1 MNSILEDIK
10 SIGIVPVI
18 QIDNAEDAIPL
29 AKALSEGGLPCAEV
43 TFRTEA
49 AKESISKITKAYPNM
64 LIGAGTV
71 LTIEQVNDA
80 VKAGAKF
87 VISPG
92 LNPKIV
98 KYCIDNNILII
109 PGCSSPSDI
118 EQAIELGLEVVK
130 FFPAES
136 SGGINMIKA
145 LSAPYAKM
153 EFMPTGGVNEKNLND
168 YLSFNKVVACGGTWM
183 VKPQM
188 LKIKDF
194 DEIKRLT
201 KEAVKNML
209 GFKILH
215 IGINTNFNKK
225 DSNIA
230 KIFGDLIKF
239 ETKDNLNSVS
249 SGSYIELMKNQF
261 LEEKGYIAIGTNNI
275 NRATSYLKNFG
286 YKFEENNKYYDD
298 KGNLVSIYLK
308 GQVDGFAIRL
318 LQINN

>member
-18 QIDNAEDAIPL
+18 QIDNEEDAIPL

-49 AKESISKITKAYPNM
+49 AKESISKITKAYPDM

-71 LTIEQVNDA
+71 LTIDQVNDA
-80 VKAGAKF
+80 VEAGAKF

-109 PGCSSPSDI
+109 PGCSNASDI

-145 LSAPYAKM
+145 LSAPYTKM
-153 EFMPTGGVNEKNLND
+153 KFMPTGGVNEKNLND

-183 VKPQM
+183 VNPEI
-188 LKIKDF
+188 LKNKDF

-209 GFKILH
+209 GFRILH
-215 IGINTNFNKK
+215 IGIKMNFNKE

-239 ETKDNLNSVS
+239 EDKDKTNSVFQ
-249 SGSYIELMKNQF
+249 GSHTEVMKNQF
-261 LEEKGYIAIGTNNI
+261 LEEKGHIVIGTNNI
-275 NRATSYLKNFG
+275 NRAISYLKNVG
-286 YKFEENNKYYDD
+286 YKFKEDNKYYDD
-298 KGNLVSIYLK
+298 KGNLISIYLK
-308 GQVDGFAIRL
+308 EQIAGFSIYL